1 MAKKEYTVVDHN
13 REGYKQRNNFTDS
26 DYFKIVSLSM
36 KFYRQGVEYGKDI
49 AGNDLTEEE
58 IKICEILI
66 EKMKREMAITK
77 EAFEKKEDE
86 REECEESK
94 QK

>member
-1 MAKKEYTVVDHN
+1 MAKQYGIADHN
-13 REGYKQRNNFTDS
+13 REGYKKRNNFNDS
-26 DYFKIVSLSM
+26 DYYKIVSLSM

-58 IKICEILI
+58 IKICGILI
-66 EKMKREMAITK
+66 EKMTREMAITK

-86 REECEESK
+86 RQNK
-94 QK
+94 DQ

>member
-1 MAKKEYTVVDHN
+1 MAEKEYSVVDHN
-13 REGYKQRNNFTDS
+13 REGYKARNNFTDS
-26 DYFKIVSLSM
+26 DYYKIVSLSM

-66 EKMKREMAITK
+66 EKMIKEMAITK
-77 EAFEKKEDE
+77 EAFEKREDE
-86 REECEESK
+86 RQNK
-94 QK
+94 DQ